1 MVELSQRVNGLFW
14 VKKRRERNE
23 FPACSHNLCTGAIT
37 PWVVLLLLLISIV
50 LLYSTLLPL
59 LLHLYC
65 ATKSIQYP
73 SYQSIT
79 TLVKQG
85 ITSVNKK
92 TKHTSN
98 IINGSRHHETSDYL
112 MLVNIIHQ
120 RLFPSFFR
128 GSVGCVCCR
137 RCLQGFSSCSCTLF
151 HYLLLPRSPTPFY
164 GSSIGTQSQVRTVN
178 WGGSGLPHA

>member
-23 FPACSHNLCTGAIT
+23 FSACSHNLCTGAIT

-50 LLYSTLLPL
+50 LLYSTL

-92 TKHTSN
+92 N
-98 IINGSRHHETSDYL
+98 ETHQQH
-112 MLVNIIHQ
+112 HQ
-120 RLFPSFFR
+120 RQQTSRNERLSNAGEHNSPKALSFFLSR
-128 GSVGCVCCR
+128 QCWLCLLSSVPSR
-137 RCLQGFSSCSCTLF
+137 FQ
-151 HYLLLPRSPTPFY
+151 
-164 GSSIGTQSQVRTVN
+164 
-178 WGGSGLPHA
+178 